1 MGVKVLASV
10 CCVLIAAMIGLIV
23 VSSLEMGLIAGL
35 RLVAGSWW
43 GITTLA
49 DLGVGLLFVM
59 VWLCLLERRVWARVM
74 WVVAVCM
81 LGNLATLVFLL
92 IRCRDALTVRE
103 VFLGR

>member
-1 MGVKVLASV
+1 MGVRVFASV
-10 CCVLIAAMIGLIV
+10 CCGLIAAMIGLIV
-23 VSSLEMGLIAGL
+23 ASSLEMGLVAGL

-59 VWLCLLERRVWARVM
+59 AWLCLLERRVWARVL
-74 WVVAVCM
+74 WFAAVCL

-92 IRCRDALTVRE
+92 VRCRDAVTVRE